1 MTYSGFKEALDSGLH
16 QVLMYNKAGQLVSL
30 NLDSVRSAMVDQDNS
45 TSYSIA
51 LSDAPGTPCLS
62 HATHNYH
69 RTHSHSTAHNRTRT
83 HTDRTHNPQERI
95 RGRCRISSS

>member
-16 QVLMYNKAGQLVSL
+16 QVQMYNKAGQLVSL
-30 NLDSVRSAMVDQDNS
+30 NLDSVRSATVDQDNS

-51 LSDAPGTPCLS
+51 LSDGPGTPCPS
-62 HATHNYH
+62 HATPNSPHALTFY
-69 RTHSHSTAHNRTRT
+69 RTHAHT
-83 HTDRTHNPQERI
+83 HTHTHKQERI